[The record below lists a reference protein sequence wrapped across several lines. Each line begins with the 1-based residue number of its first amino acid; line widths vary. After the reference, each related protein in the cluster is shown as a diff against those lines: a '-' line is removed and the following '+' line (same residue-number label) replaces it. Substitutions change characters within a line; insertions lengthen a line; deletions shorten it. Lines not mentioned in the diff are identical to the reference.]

1 MRVLLVEDEFDIAVA
16 LKRALEAQSLEVRHA
31 ATLRA
36 ARETLLDF
44 EPDLMILDV
53 GLPES
58 QNAGFTL
65 AQEARAAGF
74 TGSIVFMTA
83 RDAIADRVHGLD
95 GGGDDYVVKPFD
107 LLEFLAR
114 VRALLRRPTQA
125 RASKLVFDSLELD
138 FTAGTVRF
146 EGRNIELSKREYD
159 LLERLALSPD
169 RVFSA
174 EELLDLIW
182 GDAASSVGVVKVFVH
197 HLRQKLSAQA
207 IVSSRRG
214 YQLGFSSR
222 NTP

>member
-1 MRVLLVEDEFDIAVA
+1 MRILLVEDELDIAVPI
-16 LKRALEAQSLEVRHA
+16 KRALEAQSLEVRHA
-31 ATLRA
+31 TSLRQ
-36 ARETLLDF
+36 AREILLDF

-53 GLPES
+53 GLPDS

-65 AQEARAAGF
+65 ASEARAAGF
-74 TGSIVFMTA
+74 AGSILFMTA

-125 RASKLVFDSLELD
+125 RSSKLRYGTLELD

-146 EGRNIELSKREYD
+146 EGKNVELSKREFD

-169 RVFSA
+169 RVYSA
-174 EELLDLIW
+174 EELLDLVW
-182 GDAASSVGVVKVFVH
+182 GNAASSVGVVKVFVH
-197 HLRQKLSAQA
+197 HLRQKLSAQV
-207 IVSSRRG
+207 IVSSRHG
-214 YQLGFSSR
+214 YQLGFPR
-222 NTP
+222 NKS

>member
-1 MRVLLVEDEFDIAVA
+1 MRILLVEDELDIA
-16 LKRALEAQSLEVRHA
+16 LPIKRALEAQSLEVRHA
-31 ATLRA
+31 ASLRE
-36 ARETLLDF
+36 ARATLLDF

-53 GLPES
+53 GLPDS

-74 TGSIVFMTA
+74 AGSILFMTA

-125 RASKLVFDSLELD
+125 RSSKLVFGSLELD

-146 EGRNIELSKREYD
+146 EGKNIELSKREFD
-159 LLERLALSPD
+159 LLERLVLSPD
-169 RVFSA
+169 RVYSA
-174 EELLDLIW
+174 EELLDLVW

-197 HLRQKLSAQA
+197 HLRQKLSAEA

-214 YQLGFSSR
+214 YQLGFSR
-222 NTP
+222 EKP

>member
-1 MRVLLVEDEFDIAVA
+1 MRVLLVEDELDIAIP
-16 LKRALEAQSLEVRHA
+16 LKRALEAQSLEVRHSS
-31 ATLRA
+31 TLRA
-36 ARETLLDF
+36 ARETLLEF

-53 GLPES
+53 GLPDS

-65 AQEARAAGF
+65 ATEARAAGF

-125 RASKLVFDSLELD
+125 RTSKLVFGSLELD
-138 FTAGTVRF
+138 FTAGSVRF
-146 EGRNIELSKREYD
+146 EGHNVELSKREFD

-207 IVSSRRG
+207 IISSRRG
-214 YQLGFSSR
+214 YQMGFSRVS
-222 NTP
+222 P

>member
-1 MRVLLVEDEFDIAVA
+1 MRVLLVEDELDIAVP

-31 ATLRA
+31 STLNA

-65 AQEARAAGF
+65 ATEARAAGF
-74 TGSIVFMTA
+74 AGSILFMTA

-125 RASKLVFDSLELD
+125 RSSKLVFGSLELD

-146 EGRNIELSKREYD
+146 EGRNVELSKREFD
-159 LLERLALSPD
+159 LLERLALSPN

-182 GDAASSVGVVKVFVH
+182 GEAASSVGVVKVFVH
-197 HLRQKLSAQA
+197 HLRQKLSPKS

-214 YQLGFSSR
+214 YQLGFSKDQ
-222 NTP
+222 P

>member
-1 MRVLLVEDEFDIAVA
+1 MRVLLVEDELDIAIP
-16 LKRALEAQSLEVRHA
+16 LKRALKAQALEVRHA
-31 ATLRA
+31 TTLHA

-44 EPDLMILDV
+44 EPDLVILDV
-53 GLPES
+53 GLPDS
-58 QNAGFTL
+58 QNAGFIL
-65 AQEARAAGF
+65 ATEARAAGF

-125 RASKLVFDSLELD
+125 RASKLVFDTLVLD

-146 EGRNIELSKREYD
+146 EGRNIELSKREFD

-214 YQLGFSSR
+214 YQLGFR
-222 NTP
+222 NAP

>member
-1 MRVLLVEDEFDIAVA
+1 MRVLLVEDELDIAVP

-53 GLPES
+53 GLPDS
-58 QNAGFTL
+58 QNAGFNL

-74 TGSIVFMTA
+74 SGSIVFMTA

-125 RASKLVFDSLELD
+125 RTSKLVFDSLELD
-138 FTAGTVRF
+138 FTAGSVRF
-146 EGRNIELSKREYD
+146 EGRNVELSKREFD

-169 RVFSA
+169 RIFSA
-174 EELLDLIW
+174 EELLDLVW

-214 YQLGFSSR
+214 YQLGFSQDK
-222 NTP
+222 P